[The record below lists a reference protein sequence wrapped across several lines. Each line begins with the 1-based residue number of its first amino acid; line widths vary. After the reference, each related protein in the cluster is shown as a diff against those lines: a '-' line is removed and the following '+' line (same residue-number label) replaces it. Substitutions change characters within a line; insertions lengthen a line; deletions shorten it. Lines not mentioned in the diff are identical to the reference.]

1 MTLNYHPFH
10 KMKLKIKQELTGLK
24 IFSFNL
30 IYSKILITS
39 KSHNMEVANITKNDL
54 IETYAI
60 SLSKIDKDIK
70 SKKLSY
76 IKIGRAVRFRRTGY
90 RELYYAIYISNT
102 INNLSVIHSTNT
114 PNHFCS

>member
-54 IETYAI
+54 IENICI

-76 IKIGRAVRFRRTGY
+76 VKIGRAVRFRRTGY

-114 PNHFCS
+114 LNLFCS

>member
-60 SLSKIDKDIK
+60 SLSKIDKDIRA
-70 SKKLSY
+70 KKLGY
-76 IKIGRAVRFRRTGY
+76 VKIGRAVRFRQQDI
-90 RELYYAIYISNT
+90 ENYITPST
-102 INNLSVIHSTNT
+102 SVIQ
-114 PNHFCS
+114 